1 MKENEDGSRGISRM
15 SLAARKAWETR
26 RKKSGNGK
34 KQEKR
39 VKAGK
44 SGDQEEE
51 LVIEQLKRGYRKGM
65 LVPKPKDKGM
75 GVRKS
80 SVKMDDKMF
89 MYLYGSRVFE
99 DICLRKL
106 VKMHKK
112 MCLEILFNQR
122 QVWENEV
129 KEVMAGAGG
138 ELQFRGKE
146 AVLVVA

>member
-1 MKENEDGSRGISRM
+1 MK
-15 SLAARKAWETR
+15 AK
-26 RKKSGNGK
+26 
-34 KQEKR
+34 
-39 VKAGK
+39 K

-106 VKMHKK
+106 VKMARK
-112 MCLEILFNQR
+112 MAKELVLRER
-122 QVWENEV
+122 QNWESEV
-129 KEVMAGAGG
+129 KEVMAGNGG